1 MSHKKKNDGEHWA
14 SFSDMMTGLMV
25 VFMFISISYMI
36 EIQQKDKEREHLLLE
51 LKQEKAAQDNL
62 FKAFATTK
70 ASLYDELH
78 ATFAK
83 EFTNWDMEL
92 DKDLSIRFTNP
103 DILFDSGSTQ
113 IKPQFADILKDFLP
127 RYFKLLLQP
136 QYAGKIAEIRIE
148 GHTDRQPA
156 SWLDKDPY
164 MANIKLSQ
172 ARAASILKF
181 LRELPF
187 YQKLSPQQRDKI
199 EFLTTA
205 NGLSYGRT
213 LDSER
218 HLTYI
223 SGQPEDARLSRR
235 VEFRIVPNNE
245 ALIQKALQTVSK

>member
-1 MSHKKKNDGEHWA
+1 MLHKKKDNGEHWV

-36 EIQQKDKEREHLLLE
+36 EIQQKNKERDHLLLE

-62 FKAFATTK
+62 FEAFATTK
-70 ASLYDELH
+70 ASLYNELH
-78 ATFAK
+78 TTFAK

-113 IKPQFADILKDFLP
+113 IKPQFADILRDFLP
-127 RYFKLLLQP
+127 HYFQLLLQSK
-136 QYAGKIAEIRIE
+136 YAGKIAEIRIE
-148 GHTDRQPA
+148 GHTDREAA

-187 YQKLSPQQRDKI
+187 YQKLSSIQRDKL

-223 SGQPEDARLSRR
+223 SGKSEDKKLSRR

-245 ALIQKALQTVSK
+245 ELIQKALQKVNK